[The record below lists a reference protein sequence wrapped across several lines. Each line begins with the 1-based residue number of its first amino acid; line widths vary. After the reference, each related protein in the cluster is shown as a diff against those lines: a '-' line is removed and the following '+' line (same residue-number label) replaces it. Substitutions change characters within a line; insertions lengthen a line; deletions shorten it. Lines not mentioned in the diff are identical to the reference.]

1 MRGRGSE
8 VELVACAF
16 VGVGVE
22 FFGKEAR
29 EESFVSGPDGV
40 GRLMTT
46 RVRLG
51 SGLMGRLA
59 ISSSVSRCSVEP
71 IPSSSLPRRFRRATC
86 GSVFGM
92 GNALLVFGFGW
103 LAAELF
109 DWLLGRVRSVGV
121 GAELLLVADGG
132 RARVLRRDVGDD
144 VAEGGRA
151 ADLGG
156 EFAAPLPAFAF
167 IILAVNFGAV
177 RLRIIYTYIKLGK
190 RRSDRSD

>member
-1 MRGRGSE
+1 M
-8 VELVACAF
+8 ACAF

-22 FFGKEAR
+22 FFGMEAR
-29 EESFVSGPDGV
+29 EASFVSGPDGV

-71 IPSSSLPRRFRRATC
+71 PSSSLPRRFRRATC

-109 DWLLGRVRSVGV
+109 DWLLGRDRSVGV

-156 EFAAPLPAFAF
+156 EFAAALPAFAF

-177 RLRIIYTYIKLGK
+177 RLRIIYTYIELEK